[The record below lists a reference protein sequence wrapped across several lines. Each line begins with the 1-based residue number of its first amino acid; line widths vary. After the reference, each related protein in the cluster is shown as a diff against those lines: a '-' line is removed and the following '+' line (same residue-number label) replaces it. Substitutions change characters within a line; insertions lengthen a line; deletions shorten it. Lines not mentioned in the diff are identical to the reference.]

1 MSYLQKYLKYKL
13 KYLKLNLV
21 QMEKTKIGGLDI
33 IINWPEEYEKIKKDD
48 ELEMIIDETTK
59 ENLTNIKNKLSN
71 IDPIYGKGDF
81 VTKGKVRESNNNN
94 TIELYNDDDETLYH
108 AEDFPQGV
116 KFKKNGQN
124 IEDPNQFIKNNH
136 EITKIKEQIIE
147 LEKKFNQLENKLDNH
162 YHILP
167 TSGMKQFENLHPY
180 YNKKIN

>member
-1 MSYLQKYLKYKL
+1 
-13 KYLKLNLV
+13 
-21 QMEKTKIGGLDI
+21 MEKTKIGGLDI
-33 IINWPEEYEKIKKDD
+33 IINWPEDYEKIKKDD

-59 ENLTNIKNKLSN
+59 ENLTKKKNKLSN
-71 IDPIYGKGDF
+71 IDTRYGNGDF
-81 VTKGKVRESNNNN
+81 VTKGKVRKSNNN
-94 TIELYNDDDETLYH
+94 TIELYNDDDDNETLYD
-108 AEDFPQGV
+108 AKDFPQGV

-167 TSGMKQFENLHPY
+167 TSGMKQFENSHPY
-180 YNKKIN
+180 YNKKID